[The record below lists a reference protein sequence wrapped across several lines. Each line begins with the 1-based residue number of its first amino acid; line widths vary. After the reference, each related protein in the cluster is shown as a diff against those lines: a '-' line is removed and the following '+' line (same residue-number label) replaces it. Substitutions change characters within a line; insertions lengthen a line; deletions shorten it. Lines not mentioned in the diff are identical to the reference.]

1 MARQKHF
8 RLPDDVL
15 ERINHRDKEMYPTEN
30 VYITEAVR
38 NFFKKEETENVM
50 DELED
55 IQDKLD
61 RIEKSLRKM
70 QVKNIVLFQVMQRK
84 KNFMENQI
92 S

>member
-15 ERINHRDKEMYPTEN
+15 ERINHRDKEMY
-30 VYITEAVR
+30 
-38 NFFKKEETENVM
+38 
-50 DELED
+50 
-55 IQDKLD
+55 
-61 RIEKSLRKM
+61 
-70 QVKNIVLFQVMQRK
+70 IVLFQVMQRK